1 MMRKTNSQGV
11 TMGPAPSKLPRARD
25 HRGVFIKQDAVKPV
39 TPVAPESPTA
49 SVKRVNANQAYE
61 AMLKGQ
67 TVQRVDPNGDFGKFH
82 RLHNGEVQTADTAT
96 KMMDGVWYRAR
107 TDVASW
113 YSSTF
118 AVVTVKV
125 VQVQLIY
132 T

>member
-1 MMRKTNSQGV
+1 MLHKTPKATPV
-11 TMGPAPSKLPRARD
+11 PSKLTRARD
-25 HRGVFIKQDAVKPV
+25 HRGLFIKQDAVKPV
-39 TPVAPESPTA
+39 PPVAPESPTA

-61 AMLKGQ
+61 VMLKGQ

-82 RLHNGEVQTADTAT
+82 RLHNGVVQTADTAT

-113 YSSTF
+113 YASTF

>member
-1 MMRKTNSQGV
+1 MLHKTPKATPV
-11 TMGPAPSKLPRARD
+11 PSKLTRARD
-25 HRGVFIKQDAVKPV
+25 HRGMFIKQDAVQPV
-39 TPVAPESPTA
+39 TAVAPESATA

-61 AMLKGQ
+61 VMLKGQ
-67 TVQRVDPNGDFGKFH
+67 TVQRVDPAGVFGKFH
-82 RLHNGEVQTADTAT
+82 RLHMGEVQTADTAE

-113 YSSTF
+113 YASTF